1 MQLVWLVEAMKEVR
15 GDSTRMNEQEVNSY
29 LNYYFYVKRPAENA
43 KASAEWLS
51 KIERKSG
58 VKKTESGL
66 LYKIVKAGDDNVRAT
81 DKRDQVRVLYKGS
94 TRDGKVFDAS
104 RYEDLTPEDQEAR
117 KRFNPEDYEKTDTA
131 TFQLARVIP
140 GWTEG
145 MQLVGKGGKIIL
157 WVPSE
162 LGYGERGGGRKIG
175 PNEALKFEVELIDVI
190 PYVDPAPAKSEPAPA
205 AEPAKAE

>member
-1 MQLVWLVEAMKEVR
+1 M
-15 GDSTRMNEQEVNSY
+15 
-29 LNYYFYVKRPAENA
+29 
-43 KASAEWLS
+43 
-51 KIERKSG
+51 
-58 VKKTESGL
+58 
-66 LYKIVKAGDDNVRAT
+66 KAGDDNVRAT

-117 KRFNPEDYEKTDTA
+117 KRFNPEDYQKTDTA